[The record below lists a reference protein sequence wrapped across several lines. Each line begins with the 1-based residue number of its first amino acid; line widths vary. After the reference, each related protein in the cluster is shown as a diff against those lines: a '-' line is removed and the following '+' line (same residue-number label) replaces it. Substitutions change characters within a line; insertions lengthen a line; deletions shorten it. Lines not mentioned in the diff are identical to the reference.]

1 MEYIGYADANAF
13 VKISGISK
21 DDLEKKVYSNKEFQ
35 KECMYRF
42 GRGEKRYIKIDKA
55 IQFIGTNLM
64 INEYEL

>member
-42 GRGEKRYIKIDKA
+42 GRGQKRYIKIDKA
-55 IQFIGTNLM
+55 
-64 INEYEL
+64 

>member
-1 MEYIGYADANAF
+1 MEYIGYVDANAF

-42 GRGEKRYIKIDKA
+42 GRGQKCYIKIDKA